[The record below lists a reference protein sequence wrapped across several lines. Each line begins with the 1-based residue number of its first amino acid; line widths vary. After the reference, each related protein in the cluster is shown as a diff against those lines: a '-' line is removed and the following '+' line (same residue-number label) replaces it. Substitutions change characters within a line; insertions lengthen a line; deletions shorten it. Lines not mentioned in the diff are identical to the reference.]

1 MTVRSTLLDPL
12 FKNNPVMLQVLGV
25 CAALAITNSLLT
37 ALIMGASL
45 TAVATF
51 SNAVISALRHIIPSS
66 LRIII
71 QMTVIATGVAVVDQV
86 LQAFA
91 PDTARTLSVFIG
103 LIVTNC
109 IVLGRAEAFAAK
121 NSVPMSVLDGIGNG
135 LGFTAVLV
143 AVATVREL
151 FGAGTLLG
159 YSILPLAA
167 DGGLF
172 VPNQLMLLPPSAFFI
187 IGFLIWGLRT
197 WKHEQVEVPE
207 FTEVK
212 VRPEP
217 DAEPVARQAS

>member
-12 FKNNPVMLQVLGV
+12 FERNPVLLQVLGV
-25 CAALAITNSLLT
+25 CAALAITNSLYT

-45 TAVATF
+45 TGVATF
-51 SNAVISALRHIIPSS
+51 SNAVISALRHVIPSS

-71 QMTVIATGVAVVDQV
+71 QMTVIATGVIVVDQV
-86 LQAFA
+86 LQAYA
-91 PDTARTLSVFIG
+91 PDAARTLAVFIS

-121 NSVPMSVLDGIGNG
+121 NGVAMSILDGIGNG

-151 FGAGTLLG
+151 LGAGTLLG
-159 YSILPLAA
+159 YTVLPLAS
-167 DGGLF
+167 DGGF
-172 VPNQLMLLPPSAFFI
+172 YTPNQLMLLPPSAFFV
-187 IGFLIWGLRT
+187 IGLLIWAVRT
-197 WKHEQVEVPE
+197 WKREQVEAPE
-207 FTEVK
+207 FAEVK

-217 DAEPVARQAS
+217 DAVPAGRQIP